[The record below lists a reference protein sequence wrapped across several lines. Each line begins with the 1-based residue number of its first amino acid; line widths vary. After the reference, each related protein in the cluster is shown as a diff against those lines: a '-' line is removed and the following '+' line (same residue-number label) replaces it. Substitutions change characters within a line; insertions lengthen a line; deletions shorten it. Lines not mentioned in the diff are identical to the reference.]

1 MGVPM
6 QFELKNE
13 YRDLEIQQCGFSNR
27 THNILMRNGITNVY
41 DLIIQYNEGIRS
53 LRGAGVF
60 VEEEIEEFLS
70 ARIETTIIELNERDA
85 ALAALNEAKAKL
97 EAEQELSEQA
107 MAEFLDRMDEID
119 VYLIPMNVRVY
130 NGLKRAGINT
140 VKELLLLKRSDLFEM
155 RNIGAGSVEVI
166 EKIQDSIWQERDAFF
181 TKEVDE
187 YEEVDSA
194 PDGTIRDFDLV
205 VIADLREN
213 FEFSTSLLC
222 EWFNITR
229 QRVYQKLDSRKKNR
243 DKWIGKPLT
252 SKDIEGIKILI
263 YQKSLYEEV
272 EGDKYYL
279 FNNKKDDCVF
289 LCVSEEEIKC
299 FYLKDLPEA
308 LQEKIRAEKLEKY
321 DSDEMKCSPMGEIV
335 YILKE
340 PYLKPFDMYKYRL
353 LAQRRGMSL
362 DEYAQFVS
370 GVPYYAGKNI
380 TDDQI
385 IAFLEENLVDGK
397 VYISSDASNHWFRSY
412 ASRNGY
418 STKAF
423 VEFYGYETTSVE
435 GHDKSTYARQSHI
448 EELKKH
454 IVHDNVVYLDTFS
467 QIYRTISVYA
477 QKRGQG
483 INEYIEELGFRRTM
497 LRPISTLVNDEADME
512 EYIPAEDAKLAEK
525 IFARNPLLGSY
536 VFSEKNMEALNKNAK
551 TYVDKLLSDSGAFK
565 SPNILKAELQI
576 ALAVINYAK
585 NWASE
590 EESSFWN
597 FMAGQ
602 FGYRD
607 NSNEIRDVLC
617 RCIEDSMRHQ
627 KRLFLS
633 DSNGNQYKS
642 TIVVHA
648 MTTKKTWMYLYDF
661 LFDFYK
667 NNLNWTYMEND
678 PSIGQMVRALSR
690 KLDASGEDGKDE
702 SISISSDVY
711 RFQEG
716 IRKLVLYRP
725 KYTEKLF
732 GKLIKRLDEIIKQ
745 EASPAKTYEE
755 VLADE
760 WIAKKMQKILETKTK
775 RTWSTEA
782 KDIAIS
788 YDRIRAVYQL
798 ENETDVKIV
807 LPDIRLK
814 EEDTGSV
821 TLQVFYEDKLVNAKG
836 LSFYGNELGRTIH
849 GVKID
854 LKECQ
859 RLSGCNSFDFAIRI
873 SCGESIIYDSENTL
887 YRSCITFDKKT
898 EINPTSIT
906 KGNYTIVIPRD
917 ETLEVE
923 NAEVNVISE
932 DVRYGNYYYV
942 QFGPDFVFTY
952 HDQILAIDNI
962 SNEAI
967 RVMVPHVRKDLT
979 FVQDGLQYK
988 VASSCDVVRIIM
1000 SEDDIQGKYV
1010 ILLNGERIG
1019 FDELESSVNG
1029 TNTIYDLP
1037 VNLHADKEVC
1047 KIQILDLNRSKLVL
1061 NEQFIIAENV
1071 LYEFN
1076 RLIYFSAKDFENASF
1091 KYSIDNSEPEAV
1103 IVSNEDEFIS
1113 APYAGGEFIF
1123 SVPRLRVYDSL
1134 AHKWGADVQHWIE
1147 TLGFETFLKVDV
1159 PEGINVQLL
1168 LDDRVINPESDGSFG
1183 LGNVLHGSDFGD
1195 KDNLDL
1201 KACIYIDGTM
1211 YARYRLASIAIK
1223 ERFITQPKLVFEN
1236 GYLKWDRGYGFVGR
1250 KDASFNVS
1258 ISSENGFKQTY
1269 PLDLESEIITENV
1282 EFIIGE
1288 YKYVITKDSGNIFMP
1303 VSETITEGSF
1313 FVGDANELRFLN
1325 HRICIGKVSFYD
1337 NYTDRVMQTEIVKI
1351 CIDKLCFIGTEE
1363 VGDDGEL
1370 PIYSGTVFFEN
1381 KHGERKE
1388 FSDTE
1393 GVIDGVKLMKVNP
1406 VRVALLNDTVLSLVD
1421 FEGDCFDEGDG
1432 FYCYSFRDKDT
1443 GEIKYSFTDRE
1454 YVEWNKKFYRGVDL
1468 YMYKREKV
1476 D

>member
-1 MGVPM
+1 M
-6 QFELKNE
+6 QFELKSE
-13 YRDLEIQQCGFSNR
+13 YQNLEIQDCGFSNR

-60 VEEEIEEFLS
+60 VEEEIEEFIS
-70 ARIETTIIELNERDA
+70 TRIESTIKEKTDRGAAIDELNA
-85 ALAALNEAKAKL
+85 VKAKL
-97 EAEQELSEQA
+97 EAEQELTEQA

-166 EKIQDSIWQERDAFF
+166 EKIQDSVWQERDAFF
-181 TKEVDE
+181 TKEPDD
-187 YEEVDSA
+187 YEEVDDESTE
-194 PDGTIRDFDLV
+194 GVRDFDLV

-222 EWFNITR
+222 EWFDITR
-229 QRVYQKLDSRKKNR
+229 QRVYQKLNPRKKNR
-243 DKWIGKPLT
+243 DKWIGKTLT
-252 SKDIEGIKILI
+252 SKDIEGIKILV

-272 EGDKYYL
+272 GGDKYYL

-289 LCVSEEEIKC
+289 LCVNAEEIKC
-299 FYLKDLPEA
+299 FYLKDLPEE
-308 LQEKIRAEKLEKY
+308 LQDRIRSEKLDKY
-321 DSDEMKCSPMGEIV
+321 DRDEMKCSPMGEIV

-362 DEYAQFVS
+362 DEYADFVS
-370 GVPYYAGKNI
+370 GVPYFGGKNV

-385 IAFLEENLVDGK
+385 IAFFEENMVDGK
-397 VYISSDASNHWFRSY
+397 VYISSDSSNRWICSY
-412 ASRNGY
+412 ASRNGF
-418 STKAF
+418 STKEF
-423 VEFYGYETTSVE
+423 VEFYGYETTSIE
-435 GHDKSTYARQSHI
+435 GHDKSTFARQTHI

-454 IVHDNVVYLDTFS
+454 IVYDNVIYLYTFS
-467 QIYRTISVYA
+467 PIYRTLSVYA

-483 INEYIEELGFRRTM
+483 INEYIEELGFKRTM
-497 LRPISTLVNDEADME
+497 LRPVSHFANDEADME
-512 EYIPAEDAKLAEK
+512 EYTPVDDAKLSDK
-525 IFARNPLLGSY
+525 IFAKYPLLGSY
-536 VFSEKNMEALNKNAK
+536 VFSEKNIEALNKNAK
-551 TYVDKLLSDSGAFK
+551 VYVDKLLSDSGAFK
-565 SPNILKAELQI
+565 SPNILKAEMQI
-576 ALAVINYAK
+576 TLAVINYAK

-607 NSNEIRDVLC
+607 NSNEVRDVLC
-617 RCIEDSMRHQ
+617 RCVEDAMRHQ
-627 KRLFLS
+627 KRLFLT

-690 KLDASGEDGKDE
+690 KLDSSGDDGKDE

-745 EASPAKTYEE
+745 EAGPAKTYDEF
-755 VLADE
+755 LADE
-760 WIAKKMQKILETKTK
+760 WIAKKMQRILETKT
-775 RTWSTEA
+775 RITWSTEA
-782 KDIAIS
+782 KDIAVS

-814 EEDTGSV
+814 EEDTRNV
-821 TLQVFYEDKLVNAKG
+821 TLQVYYEDKLVNTKG

-849 GVKID
+849 GTKID

-859 RLSGCNSFDFAIRI
+859 RLSGCNSFDFAIKI
-873 SCGESIIYDSENTL
+873 VCGDNTIYDSENAL
-887 YRSCITFDKKT
+887 YRACIAFDKKN
-898 EINPTSIT
+898 EINPTSIS
-906 KGNYTIVIPRD
+906 KGNYVIVLPRG
-917 ETLEVE
+917 EQLEVE
-923 NAEVNVISE
+923 NAEVNVIAE
-932 DVRYGNYYYV
+932 DQRYGNYYFV
-942 QFGPDFVFTY
+942 QFGADFVFTF
-952 HDQILAIDNI
+952 HDQILAIENF

-979 FVQDGLQYK
+979 YLQDGLQYK
-988 VASSCDVVRIIM
+988 VASSCDVVRIVM

-1019 FDELESSVNG
+1019 FDELDSSLSG
-1029 TNTIYDLP
+1029 SNTIYDLP

-1047 KIQILDLNRSKLVL
+1047 RIQILDLNRNKLVL

-1071 LYEFN
+1071 LFEFN
-1076 RLIYFSAKDFENASF
+1076 RLVYFSNKDFEGASL
-1091 KYSIDNSEPEAV
+1091 KYSIDDSEPEVV
-1103 IVSNEDEFIS
+1103 IVSKDDECIS
-1113 APYAGGEFIF
+1113 VPYSGGEFVF
-1123 SVPRLRVYDSL
+1123 DVPRMKVYDAL
-1134 AHKWGADVQHWIE
+1134 AHKWNAEAQYWIE
-1147 TLGFETFLKVDV
+1147 EIGTEIFVRIEIPNGVMA
-1159 PEGINVQLL
+1159 QLS
-1168 LDDRVINPESDGSFG
+1168 LDNRIISPDMDGSFG
-1183 LGNVLHGSDFGD
+1183 VGNLLHSMDFQD
-1195 KDNLDL
+1195 KSNVELKVNLV
-1201 KACIYIDGTM
+1201 IDGTS
-1211 YARYRLASIAIK
+1211 YANYRLAQIAVK
-1223 ERFITQPKLVFEN
+1223 ERFAAQPKLTYEN
-1236 GYLKWDRGYGFVGR
+1236 DCLMWDKGFGFVGR
-1250 KDASFNVS
+1250 KNATFSVV
-1258 ISSENGFKQTY
+1258 ISSENGFKQSYT
-1269 PLDLESEIITENV
+1269 LDLESEVIVDNISLDL
-1282 EFIIGE
+1282 GE
-1288 YKYVITKDSGNIFMP
+1288 YKYQITKDSGNIFMP
-1303 VSETITEGSF
+1303 ATELITEGVF

-1325 HRICIGKVSFYD
+1325 RRIEISKVSFYD
-1337 NYTDRVMQTEIVKI
+1337 NYSDRVMQTSIVKV
-1351 CIDKLCFIGTEE
+1351 CIDNLHFTGVEE

-1370 PIYSGTVFFEN
+1370 PIYTGTVFFEN
-1381 KHGERKE
+1381 KHGERKG
-1388 FSDTE
+1388 FSDYQ
-1393 GVIDGVKLMKVNP
+1393 GVIDGVKFMKVNP

-1421 FEGDCFDEGDG
+1421 SEGECFDEGDG

-1443 GEIKYSFTDRE
+1443 GEIKYRFTDRE

-1468 YMYKREKV
+1468 YTYKREKV